1 MKILIVRLFP
11 DELNINNYNVQEI
24 GLAKALVK
32 KGHVCDI
39 VLYTNKKGVPQTV
52 HSTRNLLFSF
62 IFVYFSNFLFQRIK
76 KSVEYVFRH
85 ST

>member
-39 VLYTNKKGVPQTV
+39 VLYTNKKENMQ
-52 HSTRNLLFSF
+52 H
-62 IFVYFSNFLFQRIK
+62 IK
-76 KSVEYVFRH
+76 LNS
-85 ST
+85 